1 MSLFTYYMETLK
13 LIQIGQNT
21 GYDYLKAFVVFI
33 IFIVVLKF
41 IQIVIIA
48 RLKRMAEKTKTD
60 IDDVVI
66 EIFTKVKPPFYFF
79 IALYFAVKT
88 LVLPQIVSQV
98 VYVLFVVLIIYEVIH
113 ALERLL
119 DFFVKKYISKTKSTD
134 EDAAHAESMLKT
146 LKVLAKIVLWLLGI
160 TMILANLGV
169 NVTSIVASLGI
180 GGIAIALAL
189 QNILSDIFSSFSI
202 YMDKPFAVGDFIV
215 LGKEMGTV
223 EKIGIKTTRLRSPQ
237 GEEIIISNKELT
249 TVRVQ
254 NFKRMEKRRAIFA
267 LGVVYGTPKEKLEK
281 IPRIIE
287 DIVTKNQGSEFD
299 RCHFKEYADSS
310 LNFEVVYYAKT
321 SDYKEYLDV
330 RHQINMEIY
339 RKFEEEKIEF
349 AYPTQTLF
357 VNK

>member
-1 MSLFTYYMETLK
+1 METLK
-13 LIQIGQNT
+13 LIQFGQNSAHE
-21 GYDYLKAFVVFI
+21 YLKALVVFI
-33 IFIVVLKF
+33 IILAVLKI
-41 IQIVIIA
+41 IQVAIIA

-79 IALYFAVKT
+79 IALYIAVKT
-88 LVLPQIVSQV
+88 LTLPHIVNQI

-119 DFFVKKYISKTKSTD
+119 DFFVKKYISKTKDTN
-134 EDAAHAESMLKT
+134 EDVTQAESMLRT
-146 LKVLAKIVLWLLGI
+146 LKVLLKIVLWLLGI

-202 YMDKPFAVGDFIV
+202 YLDKPFIVGDFIV
-215 LGKEMGTV
+215 IGTEMGKV
-223 EKIGIKTTRLRSPQ
+223 EKIGIKTTRIRSPQ

-249 TVRVQ
+249 TARVQ
-254 NFKRMEKRRAIFA
+254 NFKRMERRRALFA
-267 LGVVYGTPKEKLEK
+267 LGVVYGTPKEKLEQ
-281 IPRIIE
+281 IPKMIE
-287 DIVTKNQGSEFD
+287 EIVNKNEKADFD
-299 RCHFKEYADSS
+299 RCHFKDYADSS
-310 LNFEVVYYAKT
+310 LNFEVVYFAKT
-321 SDYKEYLDV
+321 SDYKEYMDV

-349 AYPTQTLF
+349 AYPTQSIYL
-357 VNK
+357 NK